1 MKSFHY
7 TNGSL
12 HAEQVSLET
21 IADEFD
27 TPTFV
32 YSRSAIVEAYQNF
45 EKAFSGRNHLICYA
59 VKANSNLGVLGLLA
73 SLGAGFDIVS
83 GGELHR
89 VIEAGGDPSKIVFS
103 GVGKQTWEIN
113 AALQAGISCFNL
125 ESASELVV
133 LNQLA
138 VNLDKT
144 APISVR
150 VNPDVDPKTHPYI
163 ATGLKESKFGVS
175 MDEALAIYQQAAQ
188 LPNIDVIGIDF
199 HIGSQIVELS
209 PFSDALTRILELVD
223 ELERTGITLSHI
235 DLGGGLG
242 ITYKDEQPIHV
253 EEYASCI
260 LQIMGNRS
268 HRLLCEPGRLIVGNA
283 GVLLTRVT
291 TIKQNEGKNFAVV
304 DAAMNDLIRP
314 ALYQSWQDIK
324 CVNSSNQS
332 TTAQASKIYDVVGPI
347 CESSDFL
354 ARDRELS
361 INEGDL
367 LAICSSGAYAF
378 AMSSN
383 YNSRNRAAEVIV
395 SDDTVFCVRKRETIA
410 DQIRLES
417 ILPDRL

>member
-1 MKSFHY
+1 MKAFHY
-7 TNGSL
+7 SNGSL

-45 EKAFSGRNHLICYA
+45 EKAFSGHDHLICYA

-89 VIEAGGDPSKIVFS
+89 VIEAGGEPGKIVFS
-103 GVGKQTWEIN
+103 GVGKQPWEIN
-113 AALQAGISCFNL
+113 AALEAGIGCFNL
-125 ESASELVV
+125 ESASELSV
-133 LNQLA
+133 LNELA

-144 APISVR
+144 ARISVR

-175 MDEALAIYQQAAQ
+175 VDQALAIYQQAAG
-188 LPNIDVIGIDF
+188 LANIDVIGIDF

-209 PFSDALTRILELVD
+209 PFTDALTCILELVD
-223 ELERTGITLSHI
+223 ELERTGIMLSHI
-235 DLGGGLG
+235 DVGGGIG
-242 ITYKDEQPIHV
+242 ITYQDEAPV
-253 EEYASCI
+253 DVAEYASCI
-260 LQIMGNRS
+260 LQILGNRS
-268 HRLLCEPGRLIVGNA
+268 HRLLFEPGRLIVGNA
-283 GVLLTRVT
+283 GILLTRVT
-291 TIKQNEGKNFAVV
+291 TIKQNVGKNFAVV

-324 CVNSSNQS
+324 CVKSSDPSTAPPNS
-332 TTAQASKIYDVVGPI
+332 KKYDVVGPV

-367 LAICSSGAYAF
+367 LAIWSSGAYAF

-395 SDDTVFCVRKRETIA
+395 VDDSVFCVRKRETIA